1 MAKKIAEQL
10 IDTLVESGVERIYAV
25 TGDSLNEVNEAV
37 RKNHKIQWI
46 HVRHEETGA
55 YAAAAETQLTGRIGC
70 CAGSSG
76 PGHVHLINGLY
87 DAQRSGAPVI
97 AIASTIPAENSELNT
112 FRKPIP

>member
-10 IDTLVESGVERIYAV
+10 IETLVESGVERIYAV

-37 RKNHKIQWI
+37 RKNNKIQWI

-55 YAAAAETQLTGRIGC
+55 YAAAAEAQLTGRIGC

-76 PGHVHLINGLY
+76 PGHVMHN
-87 DAQRSGAPVI
+87 AQAHRSSP
-97 AIASTIPAENSELNT
+97 SLPPSPAENSELNI
-112 FRKPIP
+112 FRRPIL